1 MVKKYTR
8 KNRNTKTRKNKKK
21 LWKNIKAHSSKSRK
35 NMKNKYGSKCFLDS
49 KRMKY
54 PICNK
59 FNGKQECMGLHAAD
73 YYLNI
78 NIGKIVNKKKQQD
91 KTKLNRKEKRDL
103 TRKLDKYYKIKSKS
117 DKFKKKICN

>member
-1 MVKKYTR
+1 
-8 KNRNTKTRKNKKK
+8 
-21 LWKNIKAHSSKSRK
+21 
-35 NMKNKYGSKCFLDS
+35 
-49 KRMKY
+49 
-54 PICNK
+54 
-59 FNGKQECMGLHAAD
+59 MGLHAAD

-117 DKFKKKICN
+117 DKLKKKICN

>member
-1 MVKKYTR
+1 MV
-8 KNRNTKTRKNKKK
+8 NKSA
-21 LWKNIKAHSSKSRK
+21 WAY
-35 NMKNKYGSKCFLDS
+35 M
-49 KRMKY
+49 
-54 PICNK
+54 
-59 FNGKQECMGLHAAD
+59 AD

-117 DKFKKKICN
+117 DKLKKENL